1 MICRQRTTSSAGT
14 LHTATCTPRELVA
27 ETSKRR
33 LLIIS
38 ATLCQQKLGEMYQS
52 TWHSSTIAFDAL
64 PERLDNTKVHDNKR
78 EHAWVEKPVYKRDA
92 EKTPFNE
99 VCTSDM
105 V

>member
-1 MICRQRTTSSAGT
+1 MICRQRTISSAET

-27 ETSKRR
+27 ETSKKR

-38 ATLCQQKLGEMYQS
+38 ATLCQQNLGEMYQS
-52 TWHSSTIAFDAL
+52 TWPSSTVAFDAL
-64 PERLDNTKVHDNKR
+64 PERLDNTKVCEER
-78 EHAWVEKPVYKRDA
+78 EHAWIEKPVYKRDA
-92 EKTPFNE
+92 EKTTFDE